1 MRRALGEL
9 AQASGVVAGLE
20 MRLFP
25 VAPLTDEDMWAWCF
39 ALRKM
44 DTKTSGS
51 WSAYEQADRRDA
63 DLMLQAQEVAQ
74 FGPAAIELYGIA
86 CRGWNSPPYWIEDTA
101 DGEGIWQR

>member
-9 AQASGVVAGLE
+9 AQTSGVITGLK
-20 MRLFP
+20 MRRFTP
-25 VAPLTDEDMWAWCF
+25 F
-39 ALRKM
+39 ALTEEDSRIWTRQARYAY
-44 DTKTSGS
+44 DGS
-51 WSAYEQADRRDA
+51 FFLSRNQDRRDA

-86 CRGWNSPPYWIEDTA
+86 CRGWNSSAYWIEDTA